1 MAHYYTDMESW
12 AQFIDNS
19 TNTGIDDEKIS
30 GIEERSWGVR
40 EWLISATF
48 LVVALIILSRSKEDE
63 EDESS
68 TEESNE
74 NESSPVERKR
84 PDEETRKS
92 NIMNLFLSQR
102 NQQVRKD
109 YESRLSQQI
118 HSIPNS
124 HFLYCIFE
132 FRILVSRKL
141 HPIK

>member
-1 MAHYYTDMESW
+1 MAHYYTDLEDW
-12 AQFIDNS
+12 APFIDNS
-19 TNTGIDDEKIS
+19 TNTGIDDETIS
-30 GIEERSWGVR
+30 DIEERSWGVR
-40 EWLISATF
+40 EWLVSATF
-48 LVVALIILSRSKEDE
+48 LVVALIILSRSKPDD

-68 TEESNE
+68 TGESNE

-109 YESRLSQQI
+109 YESRLSQRF
-118 HSIPNS
+118 HSIPNT
-124 HFLYCIFE
+124 HFLPSILEC
-132 FRILVSRKL
+132 RILVYRKL